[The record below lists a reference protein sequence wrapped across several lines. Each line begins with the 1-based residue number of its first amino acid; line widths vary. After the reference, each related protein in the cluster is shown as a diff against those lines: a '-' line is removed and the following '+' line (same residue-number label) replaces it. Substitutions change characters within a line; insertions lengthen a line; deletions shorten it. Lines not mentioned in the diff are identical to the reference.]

1 MAVLKHT
8 YMIFVESTGFS
19 VVHEAQ
25 SLGFSVVHEAQSLGF
40 SVVHEAQSLGFIVVF
55 GGSLFCSVV
64 F

>member
-25 SLGFSVVHEAQSLGF
+25 SLGFSVV
-40 SVVHEAQSLGFIVVF
+40 F

-64 F
+64 FF